1 MAGGPDGVLGAEQA
15 HERSGQFV
23 LLGVLDVGDEL
34 DDRVDLG
41 LLRVG
46 GAENLDAHCLL
57 LMVKRCRGAD
67 PGVVPS
73 SYR

>member
-1 MAGGPDGVLGAEQA
+1 M
-15 HERSGQFV
+15 
-23 LLGVLDVGDEL
+23 LDVGDEL

-57 LMVKRCRGAD
+57 LMDKRCRGAD